1 MIWFIIATL
10 VAFFIKGL
18 CGFANTL
25 IFNGILSYTA
35 NNINISP
42 LEVVLGYP
50 SNIILVWKERKSLN
64 WKIWLP
70 LTALVVAGS
79 IPGIFLLK
87 HTDAGLLK
95 VIFGIAVIVIGVEM
109 LFREMK
115 SNRESSNRESSNRK
129 PGDSKLV
136 LILIGIISGLLC
148 GLYGVGALL
157 AAYVSRV
164 AENSHEFKANICVVF
179 VVENTIRIILYVA
192 TGILTLSVL
201 KQVVILIPFM
211 LAAVFLGMK
220 SSSVLNEKIIK
231 KIVIVLL
238 ILSGIVLI
246 INNSPR

>member
-64 WKIWLP
+64 WK
-70 LTALVVAGS
+70 TALVVAGS

-115 SNRESSNRESSNRK
+115 SNRESSNRK
-129 PGDSKLV
+129 PGGSKLV
-136 LILIGIISGLLC
+136 LVLIGIISGLLC

-246 INNSPR
+246 INNIPG

>member
-35 NNINISP
+35 NNTNISL

-115 SNRESSNRESSNRK
+115 SNRESSNRK
-129 PGDSKLV
+129 PGGSKLV
-136 LILIGIISGLLC
+136 LVLIGIISGLLC
-148 GLYGVGALL
+148 GLYGGGALL

-164 AENSHEFKANICVVF
+164 ANICVVF

-231 KIVIVLL
+231 KIVIILL

-246 INNSPR
+246 INNIPG

>member
-95 VIFGIAVIVIGVEM
+95 VIFGIAVIIIGIEM

-115 SNRESSNRESSNRK
+115 SSNKKS
-129 PGDSKLV
+129 GGSKFVLV
-136 LILIGIISGLLC
+136 LIGIISGLLC

-179 VVENTIRIILYVA
+179 VVENTIRIILYAA
-192 TGILTLSVL
+192 TGILTLAVL

-220 SSSVLNEKIIK
+220 SSSVLNEKVIK

-246 INNSPR
+246 INNL

>member
-95 VIFGIAVIVIGVEM
+95 VILASQLLSLALKCCFG
-109 LFREMK
+109 K
-115 SNRESSNRESSNRK
+115 
-129 PGDSKLV
+129 
-136 LILIGIISGLLC
+136 
-148 GLYGVGALL
+148 
-157 AAYVSRV
+157 
-164 AENSHEFKANICVVF
+164 
-179 VVENTIRIILYVA
+179 
-192 TGILTLSVL
+192 
-201 KQVVILIPFM
+201 
-211 LAAVFLGMK
+211 
-220 SSSVLNEKIIK
+220 
-231 KIVIVLL
+231 
-238 ILSGIVLI
+238 
-246 INNSPR
+246 

>member
-1 MIWFIIATL
+1 MIWFIVATL

-70 LTALVVAGS
+70 LTVLVVAGS

-109 LFREMK
+109 LFRGLK
-115 SNRESSNRESSNRK
+115 SNRKSGGCK
-129 PGDSKLV
+129 IVLV
-136 LILIGIISGLLC
+136 LIGIISGLLC

-179 VVENTIRIILYVA
+179 VVENTIRIILYAA
-192 TGILTLSVL
+192 TGILTLAVL

-220 SSSVLNEKIIK
+220 SSSVLNEKVIK

-246 INNSPR
+246 INNL

>member
-1 MIWFIIATL
+1 MVWFIIATL

-64 WKIWLP
+64 WKIWFP
-70 LTALVVAGS
+70 LTVLVVAGS

-95 VIFGIAVIVIGVEM
+95 VIFGIAVIIIGIEM

-115 SNRESSNRESSNRK
+115 SSNGKSGSSK
-129 PGDSKLV
+129 IILV
-136 LILIGIISGLLC
+136 LIGIISGLLC

-164 AENSHEFKANICVVF
+164 SENSHEFKANICVVF
-179 VVENTIRIILYVA
+179 VVENTIRIILYAA
-192 TGILTLSVL
+192 TGILTLAVL

-220 SSSVLNEKIIK
+220 SSSVLNEKVIK

-246 INNSPR
+246 INNL

>member
-1 MIWFIIATL
+1 MVWFIIATL

-70 LTALVVAGS
+70 LTVLVVAGS

-95 VIFGIAVIVIGVEM
+95 VIFGIAVIIIGIEM

-115 SNRESSNRESSNRK
+115 SSNGKS
-129 PGDSKLV
+129 GGSKIILV
-136 LILIGIISGLLC
+136 LIGIISGLLC

-179 VVENTIRIILYVA
+179 VVENTIRIILYAA
-192 TGILTLSVL
+192 TGILTLAVL

-231 KIVIVLL
+231 KIVIILL

-246 INNSPR
+246 INNIPG

>member
-1 MIWFIIATL
+1 MVWFIIATL

-70 LTALVVAGS
+70 LTVLVVAGS

-95 VIFGIAVIVIGVEM
+95 VIFGIAVIIIGIEM

-115 SNRESSNRESSNRK
+115 SSNGKS
-129 PGDSKLV
+129 GGSKIILV
-136 LILIGIISGLLC
+136 LIGIISGLLC

-164 AENSHEFKANICVVF
+164 SENSHEFKANICVVF
-179 VVENTIRIILYVA
+179 VVENTIRIILYAA
-192 TGILTLSVL
+192 TGILTLAVL

-220 SSSVLNEKIIK
+220 SSSVLNENVIK

-238 ILSGIVLI
+238 ILSGLVLI
-246 INNSPR
+246 INNL

>member
-25 IFNGILSYTA
+25 IFNGMLSYTA

-50 SNIILVWKERKSLN
+50 SNIILVWKERNSLN

-115 SNRESSNRESSNRK
+115 SNRESSNRK
-129 PGDSKLV
+129 PGGSKLV
-136 LILIGIISGLLC
+136 LVLIGIISGLLC

-179 VVENTIRIILYVA
+179 VVENTI
-192 TGILTLSVL
+192 LTLSVL

-231 KIVIVLL
+231 KIVIILL

-246 INNSPR
+246 INNIPG

>member
-1 MIWFIIATL
+1 M
-10 VAFFIKGL
+10 
-18 CGFANTL
+18 
-25 IFNGILSYTA
+25 
-35 NNINISP
+35 
-42 LEVVLGYP
+42 
-50 SNIILVWKERKSLN
+50 
-64 WKIWLP
+64 
-70 LTALVVAGS
+70 AGS

-95 VIFGIAVIVIGVEM
+95 VIFGIAVIIIGIEM

-115 SNRESSNRESSNRK
+115 SSKSSNKKS
-129 PGDSKLV
+129 GGSKFVLV
-136 LILIGIISGLLC
+136 LIGIISGLLC

-179 VVENTIRIILYVA
+179 VVENTIRIILYAA
-192 TGILTLSVL
+192 TGILTLAVL

-220 SSSVLNEKIIK
+220 SSSVLNEKVIK

-246 INNSPR
+246 INNL

>member
-95 VIFGIAVIVIGVEM
+95 VIFGIAVIVVGVEM
-109 LFREMK
+109 LFR
-115 SNRESSNRESSNRK
+115 
-129 PGDSKLV
+129 
-136 LILIGIISGLLC
+136 
-148 GLYGVGALL
+148 
-157 AAYVSRV
+157 
-164 AENSHEFKANICVVF
+164 
-179 VVENTIRIILYVA
+179 
-192 TGILTLSVL
+192 
-201 KQVVILIPFM
+201 
-211 LAAVFLGMK
+211 
-220 SSSVLNEKIIK
+220 
-231 KIVIVLL
+231 
-238 ILSGIVLI
+238 
-246 INNSPR
+246 

>member
-1 MIWFIIATL
+1 MVWFIIATL

-70 LTALVVAGS
+70 LTVLVVAGS

-95 VIFGIAVIVIGVEM
+95 VIFGIAVIIIGIEM

-115 SNRESSNRESSNRK
+115 SSNGKS
-129 PGDSKLV
+129 GGSKIILV
-136 LILIGIISGLLC
+136 LIGIISGLLC

-164 AENSHEFKANICVVF
+164 SENSHEFKANICVVF
-179 VVENTIRIILYVA
+179 VVENTIRIILYAA
-192 TGILTLSVL
+192 TGILTLAVL

-231 KIVIVLL
+231 KIVIILL

-246 INNSPR
+246 INNIPG

>member
-136 LILIGIISGLLC
+136 LVLIGIISGLLC

-179 VVENTIRIILYVA
+179 VVENTIRIILYAA
-192 TGILTLSVL
+192 TGILTLAVL

-220 SSSVLNEKIIK
+220 SSSVLNEKVIK

-246 INNSPR
+246 INNL